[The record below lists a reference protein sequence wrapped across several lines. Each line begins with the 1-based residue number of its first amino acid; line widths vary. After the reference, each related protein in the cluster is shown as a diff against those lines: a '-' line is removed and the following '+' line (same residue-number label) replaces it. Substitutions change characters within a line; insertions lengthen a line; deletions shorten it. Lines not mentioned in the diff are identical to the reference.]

1 MKFPCAEQLGSECS
15 PETLQWT
22 GKCLELKGRQVRHL
36 HRWLIQASRT
46 LQQLFSFI
54 FHLRWNSSVP
64 YCSVRHNDPQV
75 IVLYECYVLIWVKV
89 DTVSICHLSS
99 QLFAIVI
106 PFAHLSRQFN
116 NYLSGAIYK
125 KHKRAKINVKESS
138 QDKER
143 LSKVVSVLFQS
154 STEIW
159 LARCCVTARMILITF
174 LGSYICWRR
183 IGNVTSQ

>member
-1 MKFPCAEQLGSECS
+1 M
-15 PETLQWT
+15 
-22 GKCLELKGRQVRHL
+22 
-36 HRWLIQASRT
+36 
-46 LQQLFSFI
+46 
-54 FHLRWNSSVP
+54 
-64 YCSVRHNDPQV
+64 

-89 DTVSICHLSS
+89 DTVSICHPSS

-106 PFAHLSRQFN
+106 PFAHLSGQFN

-154 STEIW
+154 STEI
-159 LARCCVTARMILITF
+159 
-174 LGSYICWRR
+174 
-183 IGNVTSQ
+183 

>member
-1 MKFPCAEQLGSECS
+1 MS
-15 PETLQWT
+15 
-22 GKCLELKGRQVRHL
+22 
-36 HRWLIQASRT
+36 
-46 LQQLFSFI
+46 
-54 FHLRWNSSVP
+54 
-64 YCSVRHNDPQV
+64 
-75 IVLYECYVLIWVKV
+75 VLYECYVLIWVKV

-154 STEIW
+154 SPEI
-159 LARCCVTARMILITF
+159 
-174 LGSYICWRR
+174 
-183 IGNVTSQ
+183 